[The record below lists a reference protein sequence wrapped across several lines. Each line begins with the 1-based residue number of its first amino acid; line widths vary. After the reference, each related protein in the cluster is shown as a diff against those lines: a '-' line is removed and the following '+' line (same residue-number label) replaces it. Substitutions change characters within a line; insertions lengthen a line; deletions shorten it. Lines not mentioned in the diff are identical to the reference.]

1 MSYDGTLR
9 FDTSLNSAGFQ
20 KGANSLTS
28 FVKGLGAFELL
39 KKGLTMVTDS
49 VGAAASRLDTLNKY
63 PKVMQSMGYTA
74 IEAEQSMDK
83 LNKGIQG
90 LPTSLDGI
98 VASTQNIAVLT
109 GDLNLATDTALA
121 LNDAFL
127 ASGASS
133 ADAERGLTQYV
144 QMLSKGEP
152 DMQSW
157 RTLQETMGYALT
169 KTAEAFGF
177 AGSAAQNDLYAALQ
191 EGTITFSDFNQK
203 LIELDSGV
211 GGFAEMAQ
219 TSSGGIATAWTNAK
233 TAIVRGTANIVNSI
247 DKGLSK
253 TRFKSIEG
261 VIKSFGKGFEKVL
274 KGVAKVTETAI
285 NIIAKYGDV
294 LKIAAAGMVA
304 YKAITITTT
313 AVQNIF
319 GKSMKT
325 AAAAIQLLNAKEAV
339 AADLTGMLTVK
350 EAALAAVKGIFV
362 KNVGLAT
369 SAQLLWNAAMAAN
382 PVMTVVVAITA
393 LVGGMALLLNVL
405 EQSDPLLVKAN
416 ESLEAAAERT
426 KELNSAMAE
435 SQETFEKNKGDIEA
449 TSSVADGYIDRLEE
463 LGGVVPETAAEQKE
477 WHEILTKLKTTVPG
491 VSDLI
496 DENTGEI
503 KGGTEALR
511 NYVDEWVKAAKIKV
525 YAQRLEE
532 ATEELVDAEEN
543 LARIEKERQDII
555 DELTDEQKKQYDT
568 YVAAVEEAKKITG
581 MATDDVY
588 DLKDALDR
596 MQLSGDVSAETVD
609 RLGSAF
615 FDADRTVFDLGGTL
629 GEFNGQIADAQETV
643 NASQETVDT
652 TTTKM
657 HELGGA
663 YSDAGDAAQTSADK
677 QAEAMEELQDSVS
690 EKTGNVINSFKKI
703 PKEFDMSADEMLES
717 LQANKELYAKWESNM
732 EEITRQL
739 GPTAAEEFKKLG
751 PEANSAIEEILES
764 PEKLEAYRETL
775 GVKIDEATGAAV
787 ENWNDP
793 DFIGAPAEAAQASAE
808 QIKADTSLQDATVEN
823 VQQTVQAA
831 EEAVEQADFSG
842 IGEKI
847 AQDMAGADYSPI
859 TEAVSKSISQ
869 GAGGVTKACQG
880 LQDGMAKVFQQTSVR
895 AKTCTDT
902 MMKNI
907 SSSISGKRSGVIS
920 LVTSMSTG
928 IVSAIS
934 GMPTRFYSIGYQSM
948 AGMYKAMTDSAPKV
962 YAKARSIADTVAET
976 MADALEVHSPSRKME
991 WIFKNVMLGIYN
1003 PMEEA
1008 EGPLS
1013 KKALEIASSIE
1024 NALAIDPQ
1032 VFRLSTQLQS
1042 AAMAGALPAYYAAGG
1057 GGTPGGSVINN
1068 YYSYEMEQTNIS
1080 PEALTTSE
1088 IDRQTKRMLKQAA
1101 RWQTA

>member
-49 VGAAASRLDTLNKY
+49 VGAAVSRLDTLNKY
-63 PKVMQSMGYTA
+63 PKVMQSMGYSA

-109 GDLNLATDTALA
+109 GDLDLATDTALA

-133 ADAERGLTQYV
+133 TDAERGLTQYV

-203 LIELDSGV
+203 LIELDAGV

-233 TAIVRGTANIVNSI
+233 TAIVRGTANIVDSI

-274 KGVAKVTETAI
+274 KGVAKVTEVAI

-294 LKIAAAGMVA
+294 LKVAAAGMVA
-304 YKAITITTT
+304 YKVITLALTAADKIHT
-313 AVQNIF
+313 AVI
-319 GKSMKT
+319 GLK
-325 AAAAIQLLNAKEAV
+325 AIAIGG
-339 AADLTGMLTVK
+339 LTGQIT
-350 EAALAAVKGIFV
+350 
-362 KNVGLAT
+362 LAT
-369 SAQLLWNAAMAAN
+369 VAQNLWNAAMAAN
-382 PVMTVVVAITA
+382 PVMTIVVAITA

-477 WHEILTKLKTTVPG
+477 WHEILTKLEATVPG
-491 VSDLI
+491 ISDLI

-511 NYVDEWVKAAKIKV
+511 KYVDEWVKSAKIKV

-543 LARIEKERQDII
+543 LAKIEKERQDII
-555 DELTDEQKKQYDT
+555 DELTDDQKKQWDT
-568 YVAAVEEAKKITG
+568 YVSALREAQEITG
-581 MATDDVY
+581 LTTDDVNS
-588 DLKDALDR
+588 LKEKLDE
-596 MQLSGDVSAETVD
+596 MVDSGDLTVD
-609 RLGSAF
+609 TVQRLNGAWVNV
-615 FDADRTVFDLGGTL
+615 DTAVFNLGGTIQ
-629 GEFNGQIADAQETV
+629 EYDKQVADAQETV

-652 TTTKM
+652 TATKM

-703 PKEFDMSADEMLES
+703 PEEFDMSADEMLES

-732 EEITRQL
+732 EEITKQL
-739 GPTAAEEFKKLG
+739 GPTAAEEFRKLG

-764 PEKLEAYRETL
+764 PEKLEAYRDTL
-775 GVKIDEATGAAV
+775 GVKIDEATGVAV

-793 DFIGAPAEAAQASAE
+793 DFIGAPVEAAQASAE
-808 QIKADTSLQDATVEN
+808 QIEADTSLQEATVEN

-831 EEAVEQADFSG
+831 EEAVEKADFSG

-880 LQDGMAKVFQQTSVR
+880 LQDSMAKIFQQTAVR

-907 SSSISGKRSGVIS
+907 SSSISGESPGVIE
-920 LVTSMSTG
+920 LVTSMATG
-928 IVSAIS
+928 IETAIS
-934 GMPTRFYSIGYQSM
+934 DMPTQFYDIGYQSM
-948 AGMYKAMTDSAPKV
+948 AGIYNAMTEYAPMV
-962 YAKARSIADTVAET
+962 YAKARSIADTIAKI